1 MGKGQSKSYDISTNP
16 QKASHKRPKSSNQRE
31 SLLLSRNSTNID
43 DNTQLN
49 NQPNGEKSPT
59 EHKPDNRGDNSVENK
74 KSDINGIA
82 DNNSNLESHEKQK
95 DPEPPVVIENGK
107 KEVETLDSKVELSEE
122 VKVDSAKDSSE
133 SNDYNPKEE
142 SDQIDKAL
150 EDYIESQKGEENK
163 EKEDIIR
170 EESEVKEEVTEESEQ
185 TVTVEFIES
194 KEEVLKEDTESK
206 EDNQIREEAQKEDSE
221 TKSEVREDSDKEV
234 DIVKTETEDVIQT
247 ETEFQEVEVIKT
259 ETEFQKDVQA
269 IVVTSDQQ
277 VESEV
282 KETVEEEEEKQEAE
296 TETIQDTSENTEDKP
311 VVESETV
318 QFNTVIS
325 LETTPPG
332 SDRSPQEA
340 DTREGAVDFIEP
352 QVDIVP
358 PSDPAVPVEEP
369 TLPESASLVSSEIV
383 VQVSS
388 EADIDMSSVEAV
400 VCGVD
405 DLKDGEMREVDVG
418 EGKALLVKENGQFY
432 AIGNKCTH
440 YGAPLAKGALNNGR
454 VRCPWHGAC
463 FNVKTGDIEDFP
475 GLDSLPKFDVTVA
488 DGKVKV
494 KGDKALLTS
503 SKVQKSMCK
512 HSADNQK
519 SVLIIGGGP
528 ASVMCAETL
537 RKEGFTGKITI
548 ATQERHLPYDRIK
561 LSKAMDS
568 SADTIALRN
577 ADFYKTNGIDILN
590 NKKATSVDSQAKIVK
605 FEDESSLNY
614 TSLVIA
620 TGGKPRQLP
629 INGADFENVCILRT
643 PDDANKIAEAAKG
656 KKVVIIGSSFIGME
670 VAAYMTSV
678 AKSVSVLVRGKAPF
692 ENILGIKIG
701 NMITKLHEDQGVKFY
716 FEKGIKEFTGNDNR
730 ATEAVLSD
738 DTKLP
743 CDLAIL
749 GVGVVPAT
757 DFLKDSDITM
767 TNRGF
772 IPVDKNMKTNV
783 EGIYAAGDIVEFPL
797 FTAGDQQV
805 NVQHW
810 QMAHA
815 HGKAAALGILEKNED
830 VKSVPFFWT
839 MMYKKSI
846 RYTGYG
852 FGYDDI
858 VVHGDLDAPN
868 FTAFY
873 TKGDEVVAVAT
884 LGTDPV
890 AAQVAEIMY
899 AGQKILKA
907 EIQDSVDAVV
917 EKFAK
922 L

>member
-49 NQPNGEKSPT
+49 NQPNGDKSPT
-59 EHKPDNRGDNSVENK
+59 EQKPDNRGDHSVETK

-95 DPEPPVVIENGK
+95 DSETPVVTENNK
-107 KEVETLDSKVELSEE
+107 QEVETLDSKGEPSEE
-122 VKVDSAKDSSE
+122 VQVDSAKDSSE
-133 SNDYNPKEE
+133 SNSYNPKEE

-150 EDYIESQKGEENK
+150 EDYIESQKREESK
-163 EKEDIIR
+163 EKEDIIT
-170 EESEVKEEVTEESEQ
+170 EESDLKEEVVESEQ
-185 TVTVEFIES
+185 TVTVELSES
-194 KEEVLKEDTESK
+194 KEEVLKED
-206 EDNQIREEAQKEDSE
+206 NQIGEEEQKEDSE
-221 TKSEVREDSDKEV
+221 TKPELKEDSDKEE
-234 DIVKTETEDVIQT
+234 DIIKPETEFQEEDITKT
-247 ETEFQEVEVIKT
+247 ETEFQEE
-259 ETEFQKDVQA
+259 VQA
-269 IVVTSDQQ
+269 VVVATDQQ
-277 VESEV
+277 EESQV
-282 KETVEEEEEKQEAE
+282 KETVEKEEAE
-296 TETIQDTSENTEDKP
+296 TETSQDTPEDTEDKP

-325 LETTPPG
+325 LETTPLG

-340 DTREGAVDFIEP
+340 DTREGAVDFVEP

-358 PSDPAVPVEEP
+358 PADPAVPVEEP
-369 TLPESASLVSSEIV
+369 TLPESASLVSSELV

-388 EADIDMSSVEAV
+388 EVDIDMPSVEAV

-440 YGAPLAKGALNNGR
+440 YGAPLAKGALSNGR

-512 HSADNQK
+512 QSADNQK

-528 ASVMCAETL
+528 ASVICAETL

-568 SADTIALRN
+568 SADAIALRN

-590 NKKATSVDSQAKIVK
+590 NKKAMSVDSQAKIVK

-629 INGADFENVCILRT
+629 INGADFENVCLLRT
-643 PDDANKIAEAAKG
+643 PDDANKIAETAKG

-670 VAAYMTSV
+670 VAAFLADKAESV
-678 AKSVSVLVRGKAPF
+678 FVVDIIKVPFQLVLGEKVGSVLQ
-692 ENILGIKIG
+692 
-701 NMITKLHEDQGVKFY
+701 KLHEDQGVKFY
-716 FEKGIKEFTGNDNR
+716 FERGIKEFTGNGNR

-783 EGIYAAGDIVEFPL
+783 DGIYAAGDIVEFPL

-873 TKGDEVVAVAT
+873 TKGDDVVAVAT

-907 EIQDSVDAVV
+907 EIQDSIDAVV

>member
-49 NQPNGEKSPT
+49 NQPNGDKSPT
-59 EHKPDNRGDNSVENK
+59 EQKPDNRGDHSVETK

-95 DPEPPVVIENGK
+95 DSETPVVTENNK
-107 KEVETLDSKVELSEE
+107 QEVETLDSKGEPSEE
-122 VKVDSAKDSSE
+122 VQVDSAKDSSE
-133 SNDYNPKEE
+133 SNSYNPKEE

-150 EDYIESQKGEENK
+150 EDYIESQKREESK
-163 EKEDIIR
+163 EKEDIIT
-170 EESEVKEEVTEESEQ
+170 EESDLKEGVVESEQ
-185 TVTVEFIES
+185 TVTVELSES
-194 KEEVLKEDTESK
+194 KEEVLKED
-206 EDNQIREEAQKEDSE
+206 NQIGEEEQKEDSE
-221 TKSEVREDSDKEV
+221 TKPELKEDSDKEE
-234 DIVKTETEDVIQT
+234 DIIKP
-247 ETEFQEVEVIKT
+247 ETEFQEEDIIKT
-259 ETEFQKDVQA
+259 ETEFQEEVQA
-269 IVVTSDQQ
+269 VVVATDQQ
-277 VESEV
+277 EESQV
-282 KETVEEEEEKQEAE
+282 KETVEKEEAE
-296 TETIQDTSENTEDKP
+296 TETSQDTSEDTEDKP

-340 DTREGAVDFIEP
+340 DTREGAVDFVEP
-352 QVDIVP
+352 QVDIVQP
-358 PSDPAVPVEEP
+358 ADPAVPVEEP
-369 TLPESASLVSSEIV
+369 TLPESASLVSSELV

-388 EADIDMSSVEAV
+388 EVDIDMPSVEAV

-440 YGAPLAKGALNNGR
+440 YGAPLAKGALSNGR

-512 HSADNQK
+512 QSADNQK

-568 SADTIALRN
+568 SADAIALRN

-590 NKKATSVDSQAKIVK
+590 NKKAMSVDSQAKIVK

-629 INGADFENVCILRT
+629 INGADFENVCLLRT

-716 FEKGIKEFTGNDNR
+716 FERGIKEFTGNGNR

-783 EGIYAAGDIVEFPL
+783 DGIYAAGDIVEFPL

-873 TKGDEVVAVAT
+873 TKGDDVVAVAT

-907 EIQDSVDAVV
+907 EIQDSIDAVV

>member
-49 NQPNGEKSPT
+49 NQPNGDKSPT
-59 EHKPDNRGDNSVENK
+59 EQKPDNRGDHSVETK

-95 DPEPPVVIENGK
+95 DSETPVVTENNK
-107 KEVETLDSKVELSEE
+107 QEVETLDSKGEPSEE
-122 VKVDSAKDSSE
+122 VQVDSAKDSSE
-133 SNDYNPKEE
+133 SNSYNPKEE

-150 EDYIESQKGEENK
+150 EDYIESQKREESK
-163 EKEDIIR
+163 EKEDIIT
-170 EESEVKEEVTEESEQ
+170 EESDLKEEVEESEQ
-185 TVTVEFIES
+185 TVTVELSES
-194 KEEVLKEDTESK
+194 KEEVPK
-206 EDNQIREEAQKEDSE
+206 EDNQIGEEEQKEDSE
-221 TKSEVREDSDKEV
+221 TKPELKEDSDK
-234 DIVKTETEDVIQT
+234 
-247 ETEFQEVEVIKT
+247 VEVIIKT
-259 ETEFQKDVQA
+259 ETEFQEEDIIKTETEFQEENIIKTGTEFQEEVQEV
-269 IVVTSDQQ
+269 VVTTDQQ
-277 VESEV
+277 EESDV
-282 KETVEEEEEKQEAE
+282 KEAVEKEEVE
-296 TETIQDTSENTEDKP
+296 TETSPDTPRDTEDKP

-340 DTREGAVDFIEP
+340 DTREGAVDFVEP

-358 PSDPAVPVEEP
+358 PAEPVVPVEEP
-369 TLPESASLVSSEIV
+369 TLPESASLVSSELV

-388 EADIDMSSVEAV
+388 EVDIDMASVEAV
-400 VCGVD
+400 VCEVD

-418 EGKALLVKENGQFY
+418 EGKALLVRENGQFY
-432 AIGNKCTH
+432 ALGNKCTH

-512 HSADNQK
+512 QSADNQK
-519 SVLIIGGGP
+519 SVLIVGGGP

-568 SADTIALRN
+568 SADAIVLRN

-629 INGADFENVCILRT
+629 INGADFENVCLLRT

-670 VAAYMTSV
+670 VAAFL
-678 AKSVSVLVRGKAPF
+678 ADKAESVSVVDIIKVPFQLV
-692 ENILGIKIG
+692 LGEKVG
-701 NMITKLHEDQGVKFY
+701 SVLQKLHEDQGVKFY
-716 FEKGIKEFTGNDNR
+716 FERGIKEFTGNDNR

-783 EGIYAAGDIVEFPL
+783 DGIYAAGDIVEFPL

>member
-49 NQPNGEKSPT
+49 NQPNGDKSPT
-59 EHKPDNRGDNSVENK
+59 EQKPDNRGDHSVETK

-95 DPEPPVVIENGK
+95 DSETPVVTENNK
-107 KEVETLDSKVELSEE
+107 QEVETLDSKGEPSEE
-122 VKVDSAKDSSE
+122 VQVDSAKDSSE
-133 SNDYNPKEE
+133 SNSYNPKEE

-150 EDYIESQKGEENK
+150 EDYIESQKREESK
-163 EKEDIIR
+163 EKEDIIT
-170 EESEVKEEVTEESEQ
+170 EESDLKEEVEESEQ
-185 TVTVEFIES
+185 TVTVEFSES

-206 EDNQIREEAQKEDSE
+206 EDNQIGEEQKEDSE
-221 TKSEVREDSDKEV
+221 TKPDLKEDSDKEE
-234 DIVKTETEDVIQT
+234 DIIKP
-247 ETEFQEVEVIKT
+247 ETEFQEEDIIKT
-259 ETEFQKDVQA
+259 ETEFQEEVQA
-269 IVVTSDQQ
+269 VVVTTDQHEESD
-277 VESEV
+277 V
-282 KETVEEEEEKQEAE
+282 KEAVEKEEDKQEAE
-296 TETIQDTSENTEDKP
+296 TEASQDTPKDTEDKP

-340 DTREGAVDFIEP
+340 DTRDGAVDFVEP

-358 PSDPAVPVEEP
+358 PAEPVVPVEEP
-369 TLPESASLVSSEIV
+369 TLPESASLVSSELV

-388 EADIDMSSVEAV
+388 EVDIDMPSVEAV
-400 VCGVD
+400 VCEVD

-440 YGAPLAKGALNNGR
+440 YGAPLAKGALSNGR
-454 VRCPWHGAC
+454 IRCPWHGAC

-512 HSADNQK
+512 QSADNQK

-568 SADTIALRN
+568 SADAIALRN

-590 NKKATSVDSQAKIVK
+590 NKKAMSVDSQAKIVK
-605 FEDESSLNY
+605 FEDDSSLNY

-629 INGADFENVCILRT
+629 INGADFENVCLLRT

-670 VAAYMTSV
+670 VAAFL
-678 AKSVSVLVRGKAPF
+678 ADKAESVSVVDIIKVPFQLV
-692 ENILGIKIG
+692 LGEKVG
-701 NMITKLHEDQGVKFY
+701 SVLQKLHEDQGVKFY
-716 FEKGIKEFTGNDNR
+716 FERGIKEFTGNGNR

-783 EGIYAAGDIVEFPL
+783 DGIYAAGDIVEFPL

-873 TKGDEVVAVAT
+873 TKGDDVVAVAT

-907 EIQDSVDAVV
+907 EIQDSIDAVV

>member
-31 SLLLSRNSTNID
+31 SLLLSRNSTNIE

-74 KSDINGIA
+74 KSGINGIA

-133 SNDYNPKEE
+133 SNSYNPKEE

-150 EDYIESQKGEENK
+150 EDYIEAQKGEEIK

-170 EESEVKEEVTEESEQ
+170 EESDVKEEVVEESVQ
-185 TVTVEFIES
+185 TVTVEFSES

-206 EDNQIREEAQKEDSE
+206 EDNQIREAEQKEDSE
-221 TKSEVREDSDKEV
+221 TKSEVREDSDKEE
-234 DIVKTETEDVIQT
+234 DIVKTETE
-247 ETEFQEVEVIKT
+247 FQEEEVIKT
-259 ETEFQKDVQA
+259 ETEDIIQTEAEFQEEVHTV
-269 IVVTSDQQ
+269 VVTTDQQ

-282 KETVEEEEEKQEAE
+282 KETVEEEEEKQETE
-296 TETIQDTSENTEDKP
+296 TETSQDTSENTEDKP
-311 VVESETV
+311 VIESETI

-358 PSDPAVPVEEP
+358 PADPAVPVEEP

-440 YGAPLAKGALNNGR
+440 YGAPLAKGALSNGR

-519 SVLIIGGGP
+519 SVVIIGGGP

-568 SADTIALRN
+568 SADAIALRN

-656 KKVVIIGSSFIGME
+656 KNVVIIGSSFIGME
-670 VAAYMTSV
+670 VAAFL
-678 AKSVSVLVRGKAPF
+678 ADKAESVSVVDIIKVPF
-692 ENILGIKIG
+692 QMVLGDKVG
-701 NMITKLHEDQGVKFY
+701 SVLQKLHEDQGVKFY

-783 EGIYAAGDIVEFPL
+783 DGIYAAGDIVEFPL

>member
-49 NQPNGEKSPT
+49 NQPNGDKSPT
-59 EHKPDNRGDNSVENK
+59 EQKPDNRGDHSVETK

-95 DPEPPVVIENGK
+95 DSETPVVTENNK
-107 KEVETLDSKVELSEE
+107 QEVETLDSKGEPSEE
-122 VKVDSAKDSSE
+122 VQVDSAKDSSE
-133 SNDYNPKEE
+133 SNSYNPKEE

-150 EDYIESQKGEENK
+150 EDYIESQKREESK
-163 EKEDIIR
+163 EKEDIIT
-170 EESEVKEEVTEESEQ
+170 EESDLKEEVEESEQ
-185 TVTVEFIES
+185 TVTVELSES
-194 KEEVLKEDTESK
+194 KEEVPK
-206 EDNQIREEAQKEDSE
+206 EDNQIGEEEQKEDSE
-221 TKSEVREDSDKEV
+221 TKPELKEDSDK
-234 DIVKTETEDVIQT
+234 
-247 ETEFQEVEVIKT
+247 VEVIIKT
-259 ETEFQKDVQA
+259 ETEFQEEDIIKTETEFQEENIIKTGTEFQEEVQEV
-269 IVVTSDQQ
+269 VVTTDQQ
-277 VESEV
+277 EESDV
-282 KETVEEEEEKQEAE
+282 KEAVEKEEVE
-296 TETIQDTSENTEDKP
+296 TETSPDTPRDTEDKP

-340 DTREGAVDFIEP
+340 DTREGAVDFVEP

-358 PSDPAVPVEEP
+358 PAEPVVPVEEP
-369 TLPESASLVSSEIV
+369 TLPESASLVSSELV

-388 EADIDMSSVEAV
+388 EVDIDMASVEAV
-400 VCGVD
+400 VCEVD

-418 EGKALLVKENGQFY
+418 EGKALLVRENGQFY
-432 AIGNKCTH
+432 ALGNKCTH

-512 HSADNQK
+512 QSADNQK
-519 SVLIIGGGP
+519 SVLIVGGGP

-568 SADTIALRN
+568 SADAIVLRN

-629 INGADFENVCILRT
+629 INGADFENVCLLRT

-716 FEKGIKEFTGNDNR
+716 FERGIKEFTGNDNR

-783 EGIYAAGDIVEFPL
+783 DGIYAAGDIVEFPL

>member
-49 NQPNGEKSPT
+49 NQPNGDKSPT
-59 EHKPDNRGDNSVENK
+59 EQKPDNRGDHSVETK

-95 DPEPPVVIENGK
+95 DSETPVVTENNK
-107 KEVETLDSKVELSEE
+107 QEVETLDSKGEPSEE
-122 VKVDSAKDSSE
+122 VQVDSAKDSSE
-133 SNDYNPKEE
+133 SNSYNPKEE

-150 EDYIESQKGEENK
+150 EDYIESQKREESK
-163 EKEDIIR
+163 EKEDIIT
-170 EESEVKEEVTEESEQ
+170 EESDLKEEVVESEQ
-185 TVTVEFIES
+185 TVTVELSES
-194 KEEVLKEDTESK
+194 KEEVLKED
-206 EDNQIREEAQKEDSE
+206 NQIGEEEQKEDSE
-221 TKSEVREDSDKEV
+221 TKPELKEDSDKEE
-234 DIVKTETEDVIQT
+234 DIIKP
-247 ETEFQEVEVIKT
+247 ETEFQEEDIIKT
-259 ETEFQKDVQA
+259 ETEFQEEVQA
-269 IVVTSDQQ
+269 VVVTTDQQ
-277 VESEV
+277 EESQV
-282 KETVEEEEEKQEAE
+282 KETVEKEEAE
-296 TETIQDTSENTEDKP
+296 TETSQDTPEDTEDKP

-325 LETTPPG
+325 LETTPLG

-340 DTREGAVDFIEP
+340 DTREGAVDFVEP

-358 PSDPAVPVEEP
+358 PADPAVPVEEP
-369 TLPESASLVSSEIV
+369 TLPESASLVSSELV

-388 EADIDMSSVEAV
+388 EVDIDMPSVEAV

-440 YGAPLAKGALNNGR
+440 YGAPLAKGALSNGR

-512 HSADNQK
+512 QSAENQK

-568 SADTIALRN
+568 SADAIALRN

-590 NKKATSVDSQAKIVK
+590 NKKAMSVDSQAKIVK

-629 INGADFENVCILRT
+629 INGADFENVCLLRT

-670 VAAYMTSV
+670 VAAFL
-678 AKSVSVLVRGKAPF
+678 ADKAESVSVVDIIKVPFQLV
-692 ENILGIKIG
+692 LGEKVG
-701 NMITKLHEDQGVKFY
+701 SVLQKLHEDQGVKFY
-716 FEKGIKEFTGNDNR
+716 FERGIKEFTGNGNR

-783 EGIYAAGDIVEFPL
+783 DGIYAAGDIVEFPL

-873 TKGDEVVAVAT
+873 TKGDDVVAVAT

-907 EIQDSVDAVV
+907 EIQDSIDAVV

>member
-49 NQPNGEKSPT
+49 NQPNGDKSPT
-59 EHKPDNRGDNSVENK
+59 EQKPDNRGDHSVETK

-95 DPEPPVVIENGK
+95 DSETPVVTENNK
-107 KEVETLDSKVELSEE
+107 QEVETLDSKGEPSEE
-122 VKVDSAKDSSE
+122 VQVDSAKDSSE
-133 SNDYNPKEE
+133 SNSYNPKEE

-150 EDYIESQKGEENK
+150 EDYIESQKREESK
-163 EKEDIIR
+163 EKEDIIT
-170 EESEVKEEVTEESEQ
+170 EESDLKEEVVESEQ
-185 TVTVEFIES
+185 TVTVELSES
-194 KEEVLKEDTESK
+194 KEEVLKED
-206 EDNQIREEAQKEDSE
+206 NQIGEEEQKEDSE
-221 TKSEVREDSDKEV
+221 TKPELKEDSDKEE
-234 DIVKTETEDVIQT
+234 DIIKPETEFQEEDITKT
-247 ETEFQEVEVIKT
+247 ETEFQEE
-259 ETEFQKDVQA
+259 VQA
-269 IVVTSDQQ
+269 VVVATDQQ
-277 VESEV
+277 EESQV
-282 KETVEEEEEKQEAE
+282 KETVEKEEAE
-296 TETIQDTSENTEDKP
+296 TETSQDTPEDTEDKP

-325 LETTPPG
+325 LETTPLG

-340 DTREGAVDFIEP
+340 DTREGAVDFVEP

-358 PSDPAVPVEEP
+358 PADPAVPVEEP
-369 TLPESASLVSSEIV
+369 TLPESASLVSSELV

-388 EADIDMSSVEAV
+388 EVDIDMPSVEAV

-440 YGAPLAKGALNNGR
+440 YGAPLAKGALSNGR

-512 HSADNQK
+512 QSADNQK

-528 ASVMCAETL
+528 ASVICAETL

-568 SADTIALRN
+568 SADAIALRN

-590 NKKATSVDSQAKIVK
+590 NKKAMSVDSQAKIVK

-629 INGADFENVCILRT
+629 INGADFENVCLLRT
-643 PDDANKIAEAAKG
+643 PDDANKIAETAKG

-716 FEKGIKEFTGNDNR
+716 FERGIKEFTGNGNR

-783 EGIYAAGDIVEFPL
+783 DGIYAAGDIVEFPL

-873 TKGDEVVAVAT
+873 TKGDDVVAVAT

-907 EIQDSVDAVV
+907 EIQDSIDAVV